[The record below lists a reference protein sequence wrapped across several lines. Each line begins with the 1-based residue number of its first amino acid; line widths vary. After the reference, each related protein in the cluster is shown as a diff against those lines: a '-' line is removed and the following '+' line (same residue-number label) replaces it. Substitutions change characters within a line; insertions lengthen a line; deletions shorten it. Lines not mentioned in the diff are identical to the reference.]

1 MKVQPFLEANL
12 YARATSTGAAQ
23 KVSGPRGESAAVG
36 QPSRSLSLPLREGAA
51 RAGHSSA
58 EVQPRATPYTAAGGR
73 AANELIRELTPVNVN
88 PRHAT
93 AIDTFLNVAH
103 YSGGDSIINL
113 YA

>member
-51 RAGHSSA
+51 RAGHLSA
-58 EVQPRATPYTAAGGR
+58 EVQPR